1 MEIKVAKTA
10 GFCFGVERAV
20 TKTERIAQSFCGP
33 VYTFGPIV
41 HNKEVMRHLAE
52 FGVEE
57 LKDEKELDALGGGT
71 VIIRAHGVTR
81 ALEEK
86 LRRMRFNVVDLT
98 CPFVKKIHE
107 IVQEQGRQGVP
118 VVICGDEK
126 HPEVQGII
134 GWCEGPYHVISEPE
148 DVAGLPFRPDEPF
161 CIVSQ
166 TTFNHEKFKK
176 IIEIADSLYY
186 NFSKLDT
193 VCLAT
198 QERQEEAEKLAQE
211 VDCMLVIGSKE
222 SSNSRKLFEISQMR
236 CNRTYFIENADEIT
250 CQMFDHVDCIGI
262 TAGASTPKTTLKEV
276 QNHVRKF

>member
-20 TKTERIAQSFCGP
+20 SKTEQIAKSFCGP

-41 HNKEVMRHLAE
+41 HNAQVLKHLAQ

-57 LKDEKELDALGGGT
+57 LKDEKELDALEGGT

-81 ALEEK
+81 ALEQK
-86 LRRMRFNVVDLT
+86 LQAMRFNVVDLT

-107 IVQEQGRQGVP
+107 IVQEKGREGIP
-118 VVICGDEK
+118 VVICGDRN

-134 GWCEGPYHVISEPE
+134 GWCEGPYYVISEPA
-148 DVAGLPFRPDEPF
+148 DVPGLPFGAEEAF

-166 TTFNHEKFKK
+166 TTFLHEKFKK
-176 IIEIADSLYY
+176 IIEIAESLYY

-236 CNRTYFIENADEIT
+236 CNRTYFIENTDEIT